1 MNRFLAPVLASAVL
15 LIACGDDPEAP
26 AEAVPT
32 VTVTTTVTPAPVV
45 ETPAPTETTPA
56 APPEDGSLAGLSS
69 PELAAQRLYD
79 DWHAQDREFAS
90 TYAAPAAVDVLFA
103 QSPGPMEFIGCEPAG
118 DAYDCFYYYE
128 GGGLNIEVV
137 EGEEGYSVQSVLFV
151 AD

>member
-1 MNRFLAPVLASAVL
+1 MPALVLASVAL
-15 LIACGDDPEAP
+15 LVACGDDGEAP
-26 AEAVPT
+26 PRAAPT

-45 ETPAPTETTPA
+45 ETPEPTETPPATPS
-56 APPEDGSLAGLSS
+56 DTSLAGLSS

-90 TYAAPAAVDVLFA
+90 TYTAPAAVEVLFA
-103 QSPGPMEFIGCEPAG
+103 QPPGPMEFVGCEPIAG
-118 DAYDCFYYYE
+118 AYDCFYYYE

-137 EGEEGYSVQSVLFV
+137 EGEEGYSVQSVLFI